1 MKRSINSK
9 DVSKSKFN
17 SIKSGT
23 TKNSQL
29 GCENKSKKIIELKSG
44 KSNELQPKPS
54 LPKTRKEEKII
65 QKKQKVQYLDNYQYH
80 EIKDIKDKNPNR
92 VSIVTHQR
100 LGAIGVLH
108 EKANFQK
115 QTMTDSGRGSQ
126 KLTKTITS
134 TDAKDSAKKTL
145 TQNSNL
151 VSQILDAQSRAM
163 IKEAQKYSS
172 NNNLKND
179 SKNQTP
185 STKTIKP
192 SPVSSVSSNTY
203 NRGKVS
209 NKKIYETLELEDE
222 IVDSD
227 KQFTIGYSKELD
239 NYYMKIL
246 VWWVALYSR
255 WYKITKDDFSLY
267 KKDKRAFY
275 RKYKKE
281 LEQNSLTCFNENFI
295 GAECLRDYDGANNFH
310 RLKPS
315 KNGSNSFI
323 GYAYI
328 DNVFYA
334 VIEWKDKTVYVP
346 PVQAINNKFPLRD
359 NCKLYEID
367 GQPACYVKL

>member
-115 QTMTDSGRGSQ
+115 QAMTDSGRGSQ

-151 VSQILDAQSRAM
+151 VSQTLDAHSRAM

-192 SPVSSVSSNTY
+192 SPASSA
-203 NRGKVS
+203 R
-209 NKKIYETLELEDE
+209 
-222 IVDSD
+222 
-227 KQFTIGYSKELD
+227 
-239 NYYMKIL
+239 
-246 VWWVALYSR
+246 
-255 WYKITKDDFSLY
+255 
-267 KKDKRAFY
+267 
-275 RKYKKE
+275 
-281 LEQNSLTCFNENFI
+281 
-295 GAECLRDYDGANNFH
+295 
-310 RLKPS
+310 
-315 KNGSNSFI
+315 
-323 GYAYI
+323 
-328 DNVFYA
+328 
-334 VIEWKDKTVYVP
+334 
-346 PVQAINNKFPLRD
+346 
-359 NCKLYEID
+359 
-367 GQPACYVKL
+367 